1 MSRLGWIQV
10 GLGPLGRA
18 IAQEALERRLGP
30 MLGAFDT
37 DTRLVGRPA
46 RELVPGAPTDLVVAT
61 TPEELP
67 REAPVRV
74 AIVTTTSRLDLALPT
89 YQTLLQRGIPVVST
103 CEELA
108 WPWLRHPVLAGE
120 LQEYA
125 VRGRASIVGAG
136 VNPGFLM
143 DALPRALV
151 SACRHVERVRVLRR
165 QDATTRRAPFQAKI
179 GATRD
184 PEEFAGE
191 LERGEAGHVG
201 LGESLHFL
209 AHALGARVESWNETG
224 EPVVADTAL
233 ESALGT
239 IEPGRVRGL
248 RQVAK
253 ARCARGIE
261 LELAFEAALGE
272 EQPEDRVSIQ
282 GDPSFETV
290 LPGGL
295 HGDRATG
302 ALVLNTIRPLIHSEP
317 GLKTLGDLPFGG
329 CDAFA

>member
-10 GLGPLGRA
+10 GLGPLGCA
-18 IAQEALERRLGP
+18 IARQAIERGVGP
-30 MLGAFDT
+30 LLGAFDT
-37 DTRLVGRPA
+37 NRALVGRPVH
-46 RELVPGAPTDLVVAT
+46 ELVAGAPRDLVVQT
-61 TPEELP
+61 TPEELD
-67 REAPVRV
+67 RAAPVRV
-74 AIVTTTSRLDLALPT
+74 AIVATTSKLDLALPT
-89 YQTLLQRGIPVVST
+89 FQTLLGRGIPVVST

-108 WPWLRHPVLAGE
+108 WPWLRHPVIAGE

-125 VRGRASIVGAG
+125 IRGRASIVAAG

-151 SACRHVERVRVLRR
+151 SACRRVERVRIVRR
-165 QDATTRRAPFQAKI
+165 QDAATRRAPFQAKV

-184 PEEFAGE
+184 AQEFAAE
-191 LERGEAGHVG
+191 LSSGATGHVG

-209 AHALGARVESWNETG
+209 AHALGSRVETWSEAG
-224 EPVVADTAL
+224 EPLLAERPLDSV
-233 ESALGT
+233 LGP

-248 RQVAK
+248 RQIAE
-253 ARCARGIE
+253 ARCAGGIT
-261 LELAFEAALGE
+261 LELVFQAAVGEAS
-272 EQPEDRVSIQ
+272 PEDRITVV

-290 LPGGL
+290 IPGGL
-295 HGDRATG
+295 HGDLATS

-329 CDAFA
+329 CDPFD